1 MRKEFKEA
9 VQEAKRLN
17 SQIDDSAHNFD
28 HTESV
33 VGLALK
39 ITEEYPEVDSDL
51 IQVAGWWHDVG
62 RLYDNENHERVSA
75 EMARDYLKEM
85 KAEEEICEKVYSA
98 IVFHKWSMSPETI
111 EGEIIRDADKLDFI
125 SIKRWAFCLEDNN
138 MKVLNDICV
147 RLPKLRDELLHLDV
161 SRKIY
166 DEKITIFN
174 KFIEKS
180 NHKNLYYL
188 KSKILNYEK

>member
-17 SQIDDSAHNFD
+17 FQIDDSAHNFD

-39 ITEEYPEVDSDL
+39 ITKEYSEVDPDL
-51 IQVAGWWHDVG
+51 IQVAGWWHDIG
-62 RLYDNENHERVSA
+62 RIRNNEEHERVSA
-75 EMARDYLKEM
+75 EIARDFLEKM
-85 KAEEEICEKVYSA
+85 KVEREVCEKVYNA
-98 IVFHKWSMSPETI
+98 IVFHRWSMSPETI

-138 MKVLNDICV
+138 MKVLNDISI
-147 RLPKLRDELLHLDV
+147 RLPRLRDELLHLEI

-166 DEKITIFN
+166 DEKINIFN

-180 NHKNLYYL
+180 NHKNLYHL